1 MKNGLTIMLLF
12 FFLKMLKICVSRT
25 TLNGEKKRMALPA
38 ENYIVRFAQIK
49 ANGVVLDA
57 T

>member
-1 MKNGLTIMLLF
+1 
-12 FFLKMLKICVSRT
+12 MLKIWVSRT

>member
-1 MKNGLTIMLLF
+1 MLLF
-12 FFLKMLKICVSRT
+12 FFLKMLKIWVSRT